1 MDDDALEQKKQE
13 CVDFMNTLIDMA
25 RERDI
30 SPKLLMRL
38 FGLVGRYLIDA
49 NGLGENHTRAL
60 ATLTVMGLFTE
71 GLTAQPG
78 LNLATRNHTH

>member
-1 MDDDALEQKKQE
+1 MDDDAIEQKKQE

-25 RERDI
+25 RERGI
-30 SPKLLMRL
+30 PPRLLMRL

-49 NGLGENHTRAL
+49 NGLGENPSRAL

-71 GLTAQPG
+71 GLNAEPG
-78 LNLATRNHTH
+78 LNLATRNHAH